1 MGFQPTQP
9 APYLPL
15 PPRTPTTK
23 LTEVVTVVSTTDNFK
38 KFCSDKDSVY
48 SKEEE
53 EIKVADV
60 FWPVGNDF
68 GATINDKIKRH
79 RCGGCS

>member
-1 MGFQPTQP
+1 
-9 APYLPL
+9 
-15 PPRTPTTK
+15 
-23 LTEVVTVVSTTDNFK
+23 VVSTTDNFK